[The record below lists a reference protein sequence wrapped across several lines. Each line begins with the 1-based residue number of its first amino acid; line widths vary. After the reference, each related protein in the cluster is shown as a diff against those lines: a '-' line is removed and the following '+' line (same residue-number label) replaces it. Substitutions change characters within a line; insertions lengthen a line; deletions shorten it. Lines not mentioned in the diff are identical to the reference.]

1 MLEKGVQSFIK
12 TVGDEGCYALALCKI
27 AEIYNRLSSGYDAGH
42 AVSAIRKAVEFGLLK
57 PDMTVLDGAKFLEAT
72 TESKWTKEYK
82 DAGYVPQKG
91 DYLIAEWFNRRTGLT
106 HFTLEYPV
114 KWDGLKDSVTVKE
127 GKIRSFRLYRT
138 ANK

>member
-1 MLEKGVQSFIK
+1 MLENGAQSFIK
-12 TVGDEGCYALALCKI
+12 AIGDGGCYALCLCTAADLE
-27 AEIYNRLSSGYDAGH
+27 AEFTDEFPAGTT
-42 AVSAIRKAVEFGLLK
+42 VNLIKAGVKKGFLK
-57 PDMTVLDGAKFLEAT
+57 DDMTVMDGAAFLQLI
-72 TESKWTKEYK
+72 SGRKWTKEYK

-91 DYLIAEWFNRRTGLT
+91 DYLVAEWFNRRTGLT

-127 GKIRSFRLYRT
+127 GKIRSYRLYRT